1 MSSAAATS
9 RRRQGLTLQQKE
21 ARDAYLCLM
30 PFLLGFV
37 IFTAGPILL
46 SLYLS
51 FTRYN
56 IVKPAVFIGLGNYR
70 KMFASDPLFWLSL
83 GVTVKYTVLAVPAQ
97 VVTGY
102 VLALLLNRKLIGLS
116 IWRSML
122 YLPAVVPAM
131 ATAYLFFWLLQTD
144 LGIVNQ
150 TLRSVG
156 VRGPAWFGDPD
167 WVLVAFVIM
176 SLWGVGSSLVLYLAA
191 LQGVPTSLYDAAKV
205 DGANVWHE
213 LRHITLPM
221 TSPVIFFTFVTGL
234 IGTFQIFTSAFLTTD
249 GGPANSSLFYVLYL
263 YRNGWLFVKMGYA
276 AAMAWFMCLLLLVLT
291 FFSLRIGQRVV
302 FYEGVE
308 AN

>member
-1 MSSAAATS
+1 VSSAAATS